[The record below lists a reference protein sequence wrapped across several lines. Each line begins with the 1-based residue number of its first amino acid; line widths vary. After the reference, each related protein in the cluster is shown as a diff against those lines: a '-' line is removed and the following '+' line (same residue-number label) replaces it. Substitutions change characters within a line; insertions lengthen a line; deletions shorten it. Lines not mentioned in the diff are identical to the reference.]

1 MNVRLEYDMT
11 WSAAIWFEG
20 RLQINDY
27 TAELAIYTNTSDQQD
42 HVTSLARLNHFVYH
56 ELTNTVFINQ
66 DNQEQMQLLTTA
78 GVNIS
83 PLPEEPIDQIIG
95 IALYCKLNAILEQRM
110 IVTDVT
116 IQSTLGD
123 NVRYL
128 HSDQESLGPCEGEP
142 GWWFDTG
149 PVHSNFK
156 STISNK
162 RQVVKLTR
170 TPTWRDLDLEWS
182 GTPSP
187 VTDSATNTVMFA
199 KFPADEN

>member
-27 TAELAIYTNTSDQQD
+27 TAELAICTNTSDQED

-78 GVNIS
+78 GINIT

-110 IVTDVT
+110 VVTDVT
-116 IQSTLGD
+116 IQSALGD

-128 HSDQESLGPCEGEP
+128 HSDQEGLGPCEET
-142 GWWFDTG
+142 GWWFESS

-156 STISNK
+156 PTISSK
-162 RQVVKLTR
+162 RQVVKLNR

-182 GTPSP
+182 GTPAP
-187 VTDSATNTVMFA
+187 VADSATNTVVFA
-199 KFPADEN
+199 KFPIDEN